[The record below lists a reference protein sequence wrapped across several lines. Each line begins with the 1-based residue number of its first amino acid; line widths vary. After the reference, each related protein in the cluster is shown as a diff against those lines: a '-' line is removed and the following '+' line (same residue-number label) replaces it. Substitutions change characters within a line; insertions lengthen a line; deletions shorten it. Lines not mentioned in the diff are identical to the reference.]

1 MSIKLKVLD
10 KYFKGQTRGARAKR
24 EIFYSIF
31 IDGLSVLIGLF
42 YVPLLLDALTQE
54 KYGIWLTLTSILGW
68 FSFFDIGL
76 GNGLRN
82 KLAEAIA
89 HKNKKLGKKLVST
102 TYALLIVI
110 FSIVLIIFHLS
121 NFFLNW
127 NSILNTKT
135 IENKELYILTS
146 IVFTFF
152 IIRFIVQIITVI
164 YLADQRPSVS
174 KFLKTSGNLLAFL
187 VILILTRF
195 AIKGNLILLGTI
207 ISAIPVILFVIAS
220 LVSFKTIYKPIKPS
234 IKDID
239 LKLSSGLINLGIKFF
254 FIQLTYLIG
263 FTTSNIFITQFYGPE
278 EVAVYNIA
286 YKYFHIP
293 VMVFSIIMSP
303 IWSAVTD
310 AYTKADYGWL
320 KKTLKQLNILS
331 ILFVFGIIFMIFI
344 SDWVY
349 KIWVGDDIS
358 IPFSLSVV
366 LGLFSI
372 SMVMIAPYTSYIN
385 GIGKLNLTLVLSFIG
400 TIIYL
405 ILIFVFKNIFS
416 NSTGIALAF
425 VCTQIISLVA
435 EPLQTHKLLNQTA
448 KGIWNK

>member
-102 TYALLIVI
+102 TYALLIAI

-152 IIRFIVQIITVI
+152 IIRFIV
-164 YLADQRPSVS
+164 
-174 KFLKTSGNLLAFL
+174 
-187 VILILTRF
+187 
-195 AIKGNLILLGTI
+195 
-207 ISAIPVILFVIAS
+207 
-220 LVSFKTIYKPIKPS
+220 
-234 IKDID
+234 
-239 LKLSSGLINLGIKFF
+239 
-254 FIQLTYLIG
+254 
-263 FTTSNIFITQFYGPE
+263 
-278 EVAVYNIA
+278 
-286 YKYFHIP
+286 
-293 VMVFSIIMSP
+293 
-303 IWSAVTD
+303 
-310 AYTKADYGWL
+310 
-320 KKTLKQLNILS
+320 
-331 ILFVFGIIFMIFI
+331 
-344 SDWVY
+344 
-349 KIWVGDDIS
+349 
-358 IPFSLSVV
+358 
-366 LGLFSI
+366 
-372 SMVMIAPYTSYIN
+372 
-385 GIGKLNLTLVLSFIG
+385 
-400 TIIYL
+400 
-405 ILIFVFKNIFS
+405 
-416 NSTGIALAF
+416 
-425 VCTQIISLVA
+425 
-435 EPLQTHKLLNQTA
+435 
-448 KGIWNK
+448 

>member
-1 MSIKLKVLD
+1 MTIKSDILD
-10 KYFKGQTRGARAKR
+10 KIFKGQTRGARAKK
-24 EIFYSIF
+24 EIIYSFF
-31 IDGLSVLIGLF
+31 IDGLSILIGLF

-82 KLAEAIA
+82 KLAEALA
-89 HKNKKLGKKLVST
+89 HRNRKLGKKLIST
-102 TYALLIVI
+102 TYALLIAI
-110 FSIVLIIFHLS
+110 FSAVLIIFHLC
-121 NFFLNW
+121 NFFLDW

-152 IIRFIVQIITVI
+152 IIRFIVQIITVV

-207 ISAIPVILFVIAS
+207 ISAIPVVLFIIAS
-220 LVSFKTIYKPIKPS
+220 IVSYKTTYKPLKPTIKEV
-234 IKDID
+234 DFN
-239 LKLSSGLINLGIKFF
+239 LSNGLFNLGFKFF
-254 FIQLTYLIG
+254 FIQITYIIG

-278 EVAVYNIA
+278 EVTIYNIA
-286 YKYFHIP
+286 YKYFHLP

-310 AYTKADYGWL
+310 AYSKADYKWL

-331 ILFVFGIIFMIFI
+331 VLFALGIIFMIFI

-349 KIWVGDDIS
+349 KIWVGEDIA
-358 IPFSLSVV
+358 IPFSLSAV

-372 SMVMIAPYTSYIN
+372 SIVLVAPYTSYIN
-385 GIGKLNLTLVLSFIG
+385 GIGKLNLTLVLSIIG

-425 VCTQIISLVA
+425 VCTQIISLIA

-448 KGIWNK
+448 KGIWNR